1 MAKPKGFV
9 IIKEIQGYVINT
21 GGVLVTQS
29 AMNIKILIA
38 IHKPYWIPEDPVYL
52 PLHVGREGK
61 PDIGFLG
68 DNSGDNI
75 SGKNASFCE
84 LTGLYW
90 AWKNLE
96 SDYAGLVH
104 YRRYFTRKEVRNN
117 DKKKAQILGKDEWEE
132 LLSAFPV
139 VVADKRNYYIET
151 NRSHY
156 NHAHPAIGLDETE
169 RIIQERYPEYS
180 AAFTKV
186 MNRTWAHMFNMFVMR
201 RDLFDAYCQWLFSV
215 LFELEKR
222 LDVSSFDPYNQ
233 RVFGFVGERLL
244 DVWLEKNRI
253 LYKEQN
259 VSFMEKQNWLKKG
272 GLFLKRKFFG

>member
-1 MAKPKGFV
+1 M
-9 IIKEIQGYVINT
+9 

-38 IHKPYWIPEDPVYL
+38 IHKPYWMPGDPAYL

-61 PDIGFLG
+61 RDIGFLG
-68 DNSGDNI
+68 DNNGDNI

-90 AWKNLE
+90 AWKNLQAE
-96 SDYAGLVH
+96 YVGLVH
-104 YRRYFTRKEVRNN
+104 YRRYFTRREMRNV
-117 DKKKAQILGKDEWEE
+117 DSRKDQILTAPDWEK
-132 LLSAFPV
+132 LLRNTPV
-139 VVADKRNYYIET
+139 VVADKRKYYIET

-156 NHAHPAIGLDETE
+156 NHAHPREGLDVTE
-169 RIIQERYPEYS
+169 QIIRELCPEYMK
-180 AAFTKV
+180 AFQLV

-244 DVWLEKNRI
+244 DVCLEKNHI
-253 LYKEQN
+253 PYKEQN
-259 VSFMEKQNWLKKG
+259 VSFMESQNWIKKG